1 MSNGIKDKV
10 VLITG
15 GSSGIGAAS
24 AKYLA
29 ARGAIVALAARRKD
43 KLDSLVSE
51 ITGFGGKAKAFFCDV
66 TKKEHVKSV
75 VDAVVA
81 EHGRL
86 DVIVNNAG
94 IMPVRP
100 IQECNTDEWD
110 AMVDINIKGLLYGIA
125 AALPIFMKQDG
136 GQFINISS
144 IAAVKVFAPGG
155 TVYSGT
161 KFAVRA
167 ISDGLRL
174 EVGPKSAHALSS
186 PDPSTVN

>member
-1 MSNGIKDKV
+1 
-10 VLITG
+10 
-15 GSSGIGAAS
+15 
-24 AKYLA
+24 
-29 ARGAIVALAARRKD
+29 
-43 KLDSLVSE
+43 
-51 ITGFGGKAKAFFCDV
+51 
-66 TKKEHVKSV
+66 

-100 IQECNTDEWD
+100 MQDCNTDEWD
-110 AMVDINIKGLLYGIA
+110 AMVDINIKGVLYGIA
-125 AALPIFMKQDG
+125 AALPIFIMQNG
-136 GQFINISS
+136 GQFINMSS
-144 IAAVKVFAPGG
+144 IAGVKVFAPGG

-174 EVGPKSAHALSS
+174 EVGPKIRVCSIEPGSVDSELKYNTTGSAQKMVLDLYAKTAIPAETIARAIAYAMEQP
-186 PDPSTVN
+186 PDVDINEIIIRPTAQEF